1 MRMKAAVVASP
12 GNIDIRDVPMPEPAA
27 DEILVKVKAAGLNRA
42 DLLVA
47 LGHFH
52 GGRGG
57 PGAVPGIEA
66 AGEVVRSGSAM
77 SPFKQGDKV
86 LCSVAS
92 AFAEYVVANVSRSA
106 VMPKGVD
113 WVQAGTL
120 PVALQTMHNAIVTAG
135 ALHRGESVL
144 IQGASSGVGLMGL
157 QIAKYMGAGFVI
169 GTSTNAERRAKLADY
184 GADLAIDTTDSKW
197 ADKVKEATGGK
208 GVNLIIDMVSGGVID
223 GNMQAAALL
232 GRIVNVGR
240 LGGMKGEFNYD
251 LHALKRLS
259 YIGVTFRTRTLDEVA
274 EIIRRM
280 RGDLWPAVERGELR
294 LPISRTYPLDKAG
307 EALAHMKANA
317 HFGKIALVM

>member
-1 MRMKAAVVASP
+1 M
-12 GNIDIRDVPMPEPAA
+12 
-27 DEILVKVKAAGLNRA
+27 L
-42 DLLVA
+42 
-47 LGHFH
+47 F
-52 GGRGG
+52 
-57 PGAVPGIEA
+57 
-66 AGEVVRSGSAM
+66 RS
-77 SPFKQGDKV
+77 
-86 LCSVAS
+86 
-92 AFAEYVVANVSRSA
+92 
-106 VMPKGVD
+106 
-113 WVQAGTL
+113 
-120 PVALQTMHNAIVTAG
+120 
-135 ALHRGESVL
+135 
-144 IQGASSGVGLMGL
+144 
-157 QIAKYMGAGFVI
+157 
-169 GTSTNAERRAKLADY
+169 Y